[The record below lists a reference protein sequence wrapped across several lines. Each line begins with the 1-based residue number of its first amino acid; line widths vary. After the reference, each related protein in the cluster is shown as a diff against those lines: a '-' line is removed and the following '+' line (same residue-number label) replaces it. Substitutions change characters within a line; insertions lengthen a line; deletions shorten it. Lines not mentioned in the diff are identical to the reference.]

1 MFGDKA
7 ILSNRET
14 KLDERGRMI
23 IPKFTGVE
31 ENDQLVIQKSY
42 IGNFYMIVNL
52 TDIKN
57 KVKRFEDLNQE
68 FLKERLLS
76 SVVGVVKVDK
86 QNRIFFKDFKNFA
99 IDRKL
104 FFHGSLDS
112 LQVFKREQDY
122 LDHVEHI
129 KKNR

>member
-7 ILSNRET
+7 ILGNRET

-68 FLKERLLS
+68 FLKERLP
-76 SVVGVVKVDK
+76 K
-86 QNRIFFKDFKNFA
+86 F
-99 IDRKL
+99 
-104 FFHGSLDS
+104 DS
-112 LQVFKREQDY
+112 F
-122 LDHVEHI
+122 
-129 KKNR
+129 

>member
-7 ILSNRET
+7 ILGNRET

-57 KVKRFEDLNQE
+57 KVKRFEDLN
-68 FLKERLLS
+68 
-76 SVVGVVKVDK
+76 
-86 QNRIFFKDFKNFA
+86 KDF
-99 IDRKL
+99 
-104 FFHGSLDS
+104 
-112 LQVFKREQDY
+112 
-122 LDHVEHI
+122 
-129 KKNR
+129 

>member
-7 ILSNRET
+7 ILGNRET

-57 KVKRFEDLNQE
+57 KVKRFEDLNKE

-99 IDRKL
+99 IDRKR